1 MANNDVISRML
12 AQKEIT
18 EGIELKANPHQLWK
32 RIQALPS
39 VTSKPTESATEVLNE
54 IRNTILNRWHK
65 NITPNRKDMDDY
77 KNGKEDAY
85 MECIE
90 IIDKHLHTET
100 KAK

>member
-12 AQKEIT
+12 VQEEIT
-18 EGIELKANPHQLWK
+18 KGIELKENPHQLWK
-32 RIQALPS
+32 RIQALPGGS
-39 VTSKPTESATEVLNE
+39 DTEVLNE

-90 IIDKHLHTET
+90 IIDKHLHNET
-100 KAK
+100 